1 MKQRSRPPTPP
12 EAAADELAPTATK
25 GERKREHILATAL
38 QLFRDQGYEETSM
51 RAIAEAAGVSVGNAY
66 HYFDSKEHLV
76 QAFYEQTHREHLVA
90 CEPLLEHEREL
101 AERLRIVLLAK
112 IETAEPYHH
121 LSALLFRTA
130 IDPKSPLS
138 PFSSDSG
145 PVREEATELMRRVM
159 DGSKQRVPADLAAEL
174 PSLLWM
180 FEMSIILFWIHDE
193 SPERAR
199 TRRLI
204 DRTCKLVARL
214 VSLASFPLLKPL
226 RSEVLDLMAELRQ
239 DAPTPPGH
247 TSDAGGKTKKSPR
260 G

>member
-1 MKQRSRPPTPP
+1 
-12 EAAADELAPTATK
+12 
-25 GERKREHILATAL
+25 
-38 QLFRDQGYEETSM
+38 
-51 RAIAEAAGVSVGNAY
+51 
-66 HYFDSKEHLV
+66 
-76 QAFYEQTHREHLVA
+76 
-90 CEPLLEHEREL
+90 
-101 AERLRIVLLAK
+101 VLLAK

-138 PFSSDSG
+138 PFSAESA
-145 PVREEATELMRRVM
+145 PVRDEATALMQRVIE
-159 DGSKQRVPADLAAEL
+159 GSKQRVPADLAQEL

-204 DRTCKLVARL
+204 DRTCKLVSRL

-226 RSEVLDLMAELRQ
+226 RSDVLGLMAELRE
-239 DAPTPPGH
+239 DAESPNTKA
-247 TSDAGGKTKKSPR
+247 SKKSAKSSKPPHR
-260 G
+260 